1 MSTEA
6 LVIGN
11 LGIWD
16 CRFYCI
22 LGILDILDIC
32 SGGTV
37 LHFFEL
43 RNFQHFV
50 LYLFPALAFVFLF
63 AASLA
68 FMFFRKKDSE
78 EREKRITE
86 TYLGEIEE
94 RNAPFPLIAF
104 LTILGTVLWIFFYI
118 LFTGVLGVKI

>member
-1 MSTEA
+1 M
-6 LVIGN
+6 
-11 LGIWD
+11 
-16 CRFYCI
+16 
-22 LGILDILDIC
+22 
-32 SGGTV
+32 
-37 LHFFEL
+37 HFFEL

-50 LYLFPALAFVFLF
+50 LYLFPALILVFLF

-68 FMFFRKKDSE
+68 FMFFWRRDSE

-86 TYLGEIEE
+86 TYIGEIEE

-104 LTILGTVLWIFFYI
+104 LTILGSVLWLLFYI